1 MMLLSNIIMIQG
13 WMTGD
18 GFTEGLNLAI
28 KQ

>member
-1 MMLLSNIIMIQG
+1 MMLLSNIIMIQC
-13 WMTGD
+13 WMTVD